1 MRDLSEIRA
10 DIDAIDD
17 ELITLFKRRMDC
29 AKEVG
34 YYKKERG
41 IPVSTN
47 SAKTRSSPRFSK
59 RAANTARRR
68 GCSMQT

>member
-41 IPVSTN
+41 IPVLN
-47 SAKTRSSPRFSK
+47 QQRENEILAEVQQK
-59 RAANTARRR
+59 
-68 GCSMQT
+68 GG

>member
-41 IPVSTN
+41 IPVLN
-47 SAKTRSSPRFSK
+47 QQRENEILAE